1 MPVCRY
7 YLEGRCRFGN
17 LCRDEHV
24 GNGNQQRYNQQR
36 NDNNNIYDRIGY
48 NKGGSG
54 AHNNNNNN
62 NKLYDERSVRTDLTK
77 DRPIYRYSVYG
88 PVKDEPNLIEETD
101 YSPEELR
108 LQYYIIMGTFGN
120 DASYQNGVKELE
132 NKMQMKVDSTLK
144 DLRSALNT
152 FESKKQQTSSFG
164 SFGGGNTFGQ
174 QQQQQPPQQQQQ
186 QQTYGVPQN
195 NFGATPSAYGS
206 NTPSAFGSNTLNTFG
221 SNTPSAFNN
230 NPPST
235 YNTNPPNSFG
245 SNIPS
250 AYGSNTPSAFN
261 NNPPS
266 AFGSNQPS
274 AFGSNSIGFP
284 QPQPPLQ
291 FGASAFGNNSLESNQ
306 NAFGTPAAFGGGG
319 GGGGGGFGQQ
329 SLTEQQQQQ
338 QQLFQQQQQQQQQQ
352 DLYTQQQDLYT
363 QQQQQPPDSE
373 NLWSRNNLNL
383 YKMPEEAP
391 PFIFKK

>member
-7 YLEGRCRFGN
+7 FLEGRCRFGN

-24 GNGNQQRYNQQR
+24 GNGNQRYNQQR
-36 NDNNNIYDRIGY
+36 NDNNNIYDQ
-48 NKGGSG
+48 GGSG
-54 AHNNNNNN
+54 THNNNNNN
-62 NKLYDERSVRTDLTK
+62 NNSKPYDERSVRTDLTK

-108 LQYYIIMGTFGN
+108 LQYYIIMGTYGN
-120 DASYQNGVKELE
+120 DASYQNGVKDLE
-132 NKMQMKVDSTLK
+132 NRMQMKVDSTLK

-164 SFGGGNTFGQ
+164 SF
-174 QQQQQPPQQQQQ
+174 
-186 QQTYGVPQN
+186 
-195 NFGATPSAYGS
+195 ATPSAYGS
-206 NTPSAFGSNTLNTFG
+206 NVPSAFGSNTPNTFG

-230 NPPST
+230 NPSST
-235 YNTNPPNSFG
+235 YNINPSNSFG
-245 SNIPS
+245 SNIPN
-250 AYGSNTPSAFN
+250 AYGSNTPSAFNNNPPNAFN

-291 FGASAFGNNSLESNQ
+291 FGASTFGNNSLESNQ
-306 NAFGTPAAFGGGG
+306 NAFGSTTPAAFGGEGG
-319 GGGGGGFGQQ
+319 GG
-329 SLTEQQQQQ
+329 
-338 QQLFQQQQQQQQQQ
+338 
-352 DLYTQQQDLYT
+352 
-363 QQQQQPPDSE
+363 
-373 NLWSRNNLNL
+373 
-383 YKMPEEAP
+383 EEAP